1 MNSNLSKKK
10 LQDQEE
16 ETTMMIVPL
25 APLSITLLTPIHHG
39 TGIPVELFQI
49 LKDYAVKVLHL
60 ICQQIWKTQQ
70 WPQDWKRSEK
80 L

>member
-49 LKDYAVKVLHL
+49 LKDYAV
-60 ICQQIWKTQQ
+60 
-70 WPQDWKRSEK
+70 
-80 L
+80 